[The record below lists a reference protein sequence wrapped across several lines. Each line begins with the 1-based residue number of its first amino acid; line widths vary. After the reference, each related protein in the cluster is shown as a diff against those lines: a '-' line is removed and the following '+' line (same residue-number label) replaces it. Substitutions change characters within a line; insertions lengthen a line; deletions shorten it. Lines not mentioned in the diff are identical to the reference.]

1 MLDHQTKR
9 NAGALPVAN
18 RIALIAVIV
27 LALAMRLWFWW
38 IQARSGAVPPG
49 DPEEYYRAAIHILHG
64 GYHDT
69 GKWLRPPVY
78 PAFLALLLP
87 AAGMHVAGALLLQAC
102 ILSVGVLAFYAFGAH
117 LFGHITGLV
126 TALLAAIFV
135 PLASYASSLYAEAL
149 FITLLVAG
157 LTALDRAIK
166 RKSERAAF
174 GTGAILALAALT
186 RAVGVYLIPLVAAW
200 MAWRVWH
207 AGYAGWR
214 RYYPAILLLLGALLV
229 IGPWAGR
236 NYLVHGRLIV
246 SDTNGGISMW
256 YGTVRTDAERAA
268 GEARLAAVPNLADR
282 QSLALQMAWDAI
294 RADPGWFL
302 TRMRFKIASL
312 YALQMRSYAVG
323 DVISI
328 DSRGTPIVQNA
339 GEYRPEVTALA
350 DAQYVA
356 LMLLAIGG
364 FCFMPQ
370 PARAIPTLLW
380 VGLATLLAALT
391 IGHPRLRLPVV
402 AAVLPFAAYALVRL
416 TATWRHVH
424 RLARDR
430 RGYVGATG
438 AICFLALVFSTRY
451 IPWIESLQY
460 TVAGR
465 AALEAGDTHRAEQL
479 FTEAYHIAPDNPLR
493 VIDLADLHLARGN
506 TARALELYRQ
516 AAAMEHR
523 SLYAQA
529 MRTMTAAYL
538 DNPSEAGIAFR
549 AIDDYWRSG
558 NDLLEWAWNA
568 QHKNAPSRIVPGDP
582 AALGFYAGF
591 TPATPDLPVGRW
603 TLGQGRVRVQG
614 GCGTLIVR
622 MNGPTGRTV
631 NISLDGWNIDERIVL
646 SGVPQDAHISLA
658 GIRECAYNPELTVR
672 FTSTTGLIDLETA
685 PWYGGVAIT
694 EVRVTP

>member
-1 MLDHQTKR
+1 MR
-9 NAGALPVAN
+9 SLPAAS

-117 LFGHITGLV
+117 LFGRITGLV

-157 LTALDRAIK
+157 LTALDHAIE

-174 GTGAILALAALT
+174 GAGAILALAALT

-200 MAWRVWH
+200 MAWRVWQ

-214 RYYPAILLLLGALLV
+214 RYYPVILLLLGALLV

-256 YGTVRTDAERAA
+256 YGTVRNDTEQAA

-282 QSLALQMAWDAI
+282 QALALRMAWDII
-294 RADPGWFL
+294 REDPVRFL

-328 DSRGTPIVQNA
+328 DSRGTPVVQNA
-339 GEYRPEVTALA
+339 GEYRMELTALA

-370 PARAIPTLLW
+370 PARAMPTLLW
-380 VGLATLLAALT
+380 IGLATLLAALT

-416 TATWRHVH
+416 PALWQQPDRF
-424 RLARDR
+424 LRDR
-430 RGYVGATG
+430 RTYTALVGAMF
-438 AICFLALVFSTRY
+438 FLAFIFSTRY
-451 IPWIESLQY
+451 IAWIESLRYAVPGRIALAAGDVDQ
-460 TVAGR
+460 AGR
-465 AALEAGDTHRAEQL
+465 LLTLAREV
-479 FTEAYHIAPDNPLR
+479 APDNPLR
-493 VIDLADLHLARGN
+493 LIDLADLYLTQGDKAQ
-506 TARALELYRQ
+506 ALELYRL

-529 MRTMTAAYL
+529 MRALTAASL
-538 DNPSEAGIAFR
+538 GNPVEAATALR

-558 NDLLEWAWNA
+558 NDLLEWAWDA
-568 QHKNAPSRIVPGDP
+568 QHMSAPSRVIPGDP
-582 AALGFYAGF
+582 ATLGFYAGF
-591 TPATPDLPVGRW
+591 APATPDLTAGRW
-603 TLGQGRVRVQG
+603 TLGEGRVRVSG
-614 GCGTLIVR
+614 GCGQLEVR
-622 MNGPTGRTV
+622 MHGPTGRMV
-631 NISLDGWNIDERIVL
+631 DISLDDWNIHERITL
-646 SGVPQDAHISLA
+646 TGAPQKVHISLA

-672 FTSTTGLIDLETA
+672 FTSATGLIDLETA

-694 EVRVTP
+694 DVQVTP